1 MPASPGGRPGDGVQF
16 AIALLGGRLQVPG
29 PHWCLLSLVAAY
41 DDYARLASALRE
53 NRVLCRQQTDIRPVV
68 GNVWRLPQSSNS
80 PAFASC
86 GGHH

>member
-1 MPASPGGRPGDGVQF
+1 M
-16 AIALLGGRLQVPG
+16 PG
-29 PHWCLLSLVAAY
+29 PHWCLVRLVAAY

-68 GNVWRLPQSSNS
+68 GNVWRLAKSSNS

-86 GGHH
+86 GGHHQCPVILATVSCCSCLQSM